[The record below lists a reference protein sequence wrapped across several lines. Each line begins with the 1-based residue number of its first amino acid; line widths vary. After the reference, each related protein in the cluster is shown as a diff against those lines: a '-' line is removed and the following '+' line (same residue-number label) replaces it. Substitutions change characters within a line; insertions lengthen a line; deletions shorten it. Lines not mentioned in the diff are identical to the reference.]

1 MQITLPEDGNNQF
14 NLSQLIRYLIGVQRT
29 YIIIGQQHVVLA
41 QHTKDL
47 SLDYWIRNAVAQNQD
62 TAQATND
69 VIDQICS
76 TNLFRRSANL
86 HCPNTSN
93 PCNGIELV

>member
-14 NLSQLIRYLIGVQRT
+14 NLSQMIRHLIGVQRT
-29 YIIIGQQHVVLA
+29 YIIIGQQHVALA

-47 SLDYWIRNAVAQNQD
+47 SLDYWIRNTIAQNQD

-76 TNLFRRSANL
+76 TNLFRRSENL
-86 HCPNTSN
+86 PCPNTGS